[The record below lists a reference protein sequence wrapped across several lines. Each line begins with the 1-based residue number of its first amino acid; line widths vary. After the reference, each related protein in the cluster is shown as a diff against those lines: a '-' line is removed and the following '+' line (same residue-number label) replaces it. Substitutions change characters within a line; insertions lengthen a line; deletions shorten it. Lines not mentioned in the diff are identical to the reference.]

1 MNLSQP
7 VAGGSRFVDA
17 ARAFFPVPAESGT
30 FEPSPTPSPSSPSW
44 KLAYLNRIWKTEGPK
59 GNTAKGVLTVLW
71 RHSDD
76 KGRMWIGLPLL
87 AAEAGVGNLRT
98 VRSALE
104 RLVQA
109 GWLRYAPQTW
119 ASLTAEQQAA
129 GRPVPRRDNAG
140 QAPHLYELLDG
151 RGQPVT
157 PTRPGLVRT
166 SMASSD
172 EPADATHG
180 QNCPGGPEQNCPG
193 ETPAKLP
200 YDPDPSGSVPKEV
213 SESGAARAP
222 STHDFSKALEGKGDW
237 GWLESWQI
245 VAETHA
251 AKTKGTYGLAPME
264 PDMKQGDRKAMAE
277 CLDGASTEVAA
288 KLRARGMER
297 ELVDVRRELAE
308 RAMARYFRNDTPH
321 LRKTKHA
328 LRDLPREWHARVTDA
343 MQGILR
349 ESYDKQP
356 VRRPVVLE
364 LEQTA
369 ERPKVEKPAEIAFS
383 APTEKPMRFEETTAF
398 AQNTLKKVLESST
411 PKEVQR
417 PNFAEPKDPPSTP
430 RAKPMLPDWLV
441 AEMELERAR
450 KQAQQA
456 QQAPETP
463 QEHRDE
469 SETIERTIG
478 RPGAP
483 RWGAIGPRPTKVR
496 RPSRPMVEPEG
507 TGEGDSSPST
517 E

>member
-1 MNLSQP
+1 MNVSQP
-7 VAGGSRFVDA
+7 VAGRSRDVDA
-17 ARAFFPVPAESGT
+17 TRAFFPVPVKSGT
-30 FEPSPTPSPSSPSW
+30 FEPSPTPSPSSPGW

-119 ASLTAEQQAA
+119 SSLTAEQQAA
-129 GRPVPRRDNAG
+129 GRPLPRRNNAG

-151 RGQPVT
+151 RGRPVT

-166 SMASSD
+166 STASSD
-172 EPADATHG
+172 EHADATHG
-180 QNCPGGPEQNCPG
+180 QNCPGGSEQNCPG

-222 STHDFSKALEGKGDW
+222 STHDFSLAQEGKGDW

-251 AKTKGTYGLAPME
+251 AKTKGAYGLAPME
-264 PDMKQGDRKAMAE
+264 PDVKQGDRKAMAE
-277 CLDGASTEVAA
+277 CLDGAGVEIAA

-297 ELVDVRRELAE
+297 ELVEVRRELAE

-343 MQGILR
+343 MQAILR

-364 LEQTA
+364 LEQKPTPLEQA
-369 ERPKVEKPAEIAFS
+369 TEPRKAEKPAELASS
-383 APTEKPMRFEETTAF
+383 AHTEKP
-398 AQNTLKKVLESST
+398 L
-411 PKEVQR
+411 PKESIPMNTAREARKLMEVLAAAPSPEEPSKPTR
-417 PNFAEPKDPPSTP
+417 PA
-430 RAKPMLPDWLV
+430 LPDWLV
-441 AEMELERAR
+441 VEAEQQRAR
-450 KQAQQA
+450 KQAQKA
-456 QQAPETP
+456 QKAPETP
-463 QEHRDE
+463 QDHRDE
-469 SETIERTIG
+469 SETIERPIV

-496 RPSRPMVEPEG
+496 RPSRPVLEPEG